1 MQQIRHNRTR
11 RAATARSHRNG
22 VGISRRVFVTAAV
35 MDKVPNDQE
44 IGRIAHLS
52 DHTQLILQPVL
63 NLFFLF
69 LSVILR
75 QLRQQRAVPF
85 GYFFFAKGAHIFI
98 RVVMVLLRNGK
109 LRQQ

>member
-1 MQQIRHNRTR
+1 MQQIGHNRTR
-11 RAATARSHRNG
+11 CASTARSHRNG
-22 VGISRRVFVTAAV
+22 VGISRCVFVTAAV
-35 MDKVPNDQE
+35 MDKIPNNQE
-44 IGRIAHLS
+44 IGRIAHLFN
-52 DHTQLILQPVL
+52 HTQLILQPVL

-75 QLRQQRAVPF
+75 QFRQQRAVPF